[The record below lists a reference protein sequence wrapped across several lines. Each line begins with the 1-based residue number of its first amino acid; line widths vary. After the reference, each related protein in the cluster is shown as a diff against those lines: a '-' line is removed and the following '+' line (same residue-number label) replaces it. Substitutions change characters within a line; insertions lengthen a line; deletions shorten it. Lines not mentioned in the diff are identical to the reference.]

1 MAAPFAVEN
10 FLIPV
15 EQERVRAYGSPA
27 AAVRIVFLA
36 SFLQF
41 VVDPLSRNND
51 IFQEK
56 RPSLHILFNSNLLL
70 SNIHLKRVA
79 EKWTVGNCKNQR
91 LKSGKLPF
99 LIFLNS
105 CQKA

>member
-1 MAAPFAVEN
+1 MAAPFAVEI

-51 IFQEK
+51 IFEK
-56 RPSLHILFNSNLLL
+56 EAPLFNVTYFQLQSFVVQYSPEESSWKMDREL
-70 SNIHLKRVA
+70 
-79 EKWTVGNCKNQR
+79 
-91 LKSGKLPF
+91 
-99 LIFLNS
+99 
-105 CQKA
+105 